1 VKSDIIILCILFLHL
16 NLITSKAQ
24 VQPEILYRLDNK
36 ENNQGEVKIIQ
47 DSSIL
52 NFLNY
57 HLQTLKKING
67 IKGCRISIFR
77 DTGQDARKNCM
88 AVRSRFKS
96 KYDSIP
102 CHETFVYP
110 YYKLY
115 VGDFRM
121 ESEALKFLKI
131 IEREYPDAF
140 IVRETIISYPDLE

>member
-1 VKSDIIILCILFLHL
+1 MKSDIIILCILFFHL

-24 VQPEILYRLDNK
+24 VQPEILYRLEHK
-36 ENNQGEVKIIQ
+36 ENNQGEVRIIQ

-52 NFLNY
+52 NFLDY

-67 IKGCRISIFR
+67 IRGYRISIFR

-96 KYDSIP
+96 KYDSIT

-115 VGDFRM
+115 IGDFRT
-121 ESEALKFLKI
+121 ESEALNFLKI

-140 IVRETIISYPDLE
+140 IVRETISYPDLE

>member
-1 VKSDIIILCILFLHL
+1 M
-16 NLITSKAQ
+16 
-24 VQPEILYRLDNK
+24 QPEILYRLEHK
-36 ENNQGEVKIIQ
+36 ENNQGEVRIIQ

-52 NFLNY
+52 NFLDY

-67 IKGCRISIFR
+67 IRGYRISIFR

-96 KYDSIP
+96 KYDSIT

-115 VGDFRM
+115 IGDFRT

-140 IVRETIISYPDLE
+140 IVRETISYPDLE